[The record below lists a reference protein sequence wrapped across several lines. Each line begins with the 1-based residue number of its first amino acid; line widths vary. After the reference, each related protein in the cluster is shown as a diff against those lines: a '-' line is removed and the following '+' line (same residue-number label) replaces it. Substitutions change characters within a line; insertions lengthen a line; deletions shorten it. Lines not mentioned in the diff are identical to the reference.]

1 MHGALR
7 VGQDFAGLRQ
17 WGGCAER
24 KEQPPLTNPDQLSAC
39 SLGPLPLPCTAL
51 SSSHISHISYI
62 QRGCE
67 TFTGYGHPSGSNPI
81 SDQLLQILGTDT
93 QMSQGEDSQGSQSW
107 SYFEIILLWNS
118 ESARLEAKS
127 SVLTLIVGDY
137 LTYGGGV

>member
-62 QRGCE
+62 QRGLIARYFLKLLNKIPLPECIQSLLKDILVASKSE
-67 TFTGYGHPSGSNPI
+67 
-81 SDQLLQILGTDT
+81 QLRKK
-93 QMSQGEDSQGSQSW
+93 
-107 SYFEIILLWNS
+107 LL
-118 ESARLEAKS
+118 
-127 SVLTLIVGDY
+127 
-137 LTYGGGV
+137 